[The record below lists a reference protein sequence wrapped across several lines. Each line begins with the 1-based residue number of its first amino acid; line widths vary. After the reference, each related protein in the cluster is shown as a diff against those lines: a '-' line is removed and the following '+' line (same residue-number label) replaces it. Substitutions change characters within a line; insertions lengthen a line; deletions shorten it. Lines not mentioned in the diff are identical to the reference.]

1 MMARRSTEALAP
13 GTRPAKARL
22 GALACGLVALAV
34 AGCGSSG
41 FNGIYSIPLPG
52 GASLGAHP
60 YTVTAQFTNVLN
72 LVPQSAVRVDDVAVG
87 RVVRIYLPPGGWTA
101 RVTMEVNGS
110 ARLPAN
116 AIAEITQSSLLGE
129 EYVALAPPPG
139 VPAQGTLRDGAAI
152 PVYRTTSDVTVE
164 EVLGALSLLL
174 NGGGISQIHT
184 ITTELNAA
192 LDPNVA
198 QVHQLLQR
206 LTALIANLNA
216 HRGDIVSALN
226 GINSLAATLAARN
239 GQIANVLDN
248 LSPGLKILAD
258 QRAQLVTML
267 NALHSLSDVAV
278 QTIQASQ
285 RSIVADLRELR
296 PTLQRL
302 ADAGRSL
309 PLALQVLLTFPFT
322 DQVLSDIKGDYL
334 NAYLSIKAAP
344 GTTIIPPLKPPKG
357 TP

>member
-1 MMARRSTEALAP
+1 
-13 GTRPAKARL
+13 
-22 GALACGLVALAV
+22 
-34 AGCGSSG
+34 
-41 FNGIYSIPLPG
+41 
-52 GASLGAHP
+52 
-60 YTVTAQFTNVLN
+60 
-72 LVPQSAVRVDDVAVG
+72 
-87 RVVRIYLPPGGWTA
+87 
-101 RVTMEVNGS
+101 MEVNGS
-110 ARLPAN
+110 IRLPGN

-129 EYVALAPPPG
+129 EYVALAAPPG
-139 VPAQGTLRDGAAI
+139 VPAQGALRGGATI

-174 NGGGISQIHT
+174 NGGGISQIRT

-192 LDPNVA
+192 LDGHTA
-198 QVHQLLQR
+198 QVHQLLHR
-206 LTALIANLNA
+206 LSVLVANLNS

-226 GINSLAATLAARN
+226 GINSLAATLATRN
-239 GQIANVLDN
+239 DQIANVLDN

-258 QRAQLVTML
+258 QRAQLLAML

-285 RSIVADLRELR
+285 RSIVADLRALR

-302 ADAGRSL
+302 ADAGQSL

-322 DQVLSDIKGDYL
+322 DQVLHDIKGDYL
-334 NAYLSIKAAP
+334 NAYLSIRAP
-344 GTTIIPPLKPPKG
+344 RGTTIIPPLTPPKG